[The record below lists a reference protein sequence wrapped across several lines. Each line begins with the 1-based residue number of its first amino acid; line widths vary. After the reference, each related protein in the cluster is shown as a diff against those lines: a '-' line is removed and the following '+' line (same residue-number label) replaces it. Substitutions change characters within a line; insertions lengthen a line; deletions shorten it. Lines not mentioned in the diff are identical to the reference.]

1 MSRYISLIL
10 YKYPKKT
17 LSFLLG
23 LMIGSIHKL
32 WPWQNNIVSSDLFL
46 FKNKTIVFP
55 NKYDGPP
62 ELFKAFIFMGLGSI
76 LFFTLSRLK
85 KIK

>member
-1 MSRYISLIL
+1 
-10 YKYPKKT
+10 
-17 LSFLLG
+17 
-23 LMIGSIHKL
+23 MIGSIHKL

-62 ELFKAFIFMGLGSI
+62 ELIKAFIFMGLGSI
-76 LFFTLSRLK
+76 LFLLYQDLK
-85 KIK
+85 KLNEKRQKKFKRKI